1 MRKNLNFFSVLLTIT
16 IVLSGC
22 SEDAV
27 KLPKARMYPRVIYP
41 EKKMT
46 DFDSTL
52 CSFTFRL
59 PDYCKIVKD
68 SFLFDGQPSHPCWFD
83 IQIPSLNAS
92 IHCSYYEISKNK
104 SLSGLINDAFYIAG
118 KHNIKAN
125 YRKESIID
133 TPDGIKGVLFDIEGP
148 VASPVQ
154 FYLTDEKNHFFR
166 GGLYFNSKVNPDS
179 TAPMLTFIKS
189 DIDTLISTFRWK

>member
-1 MRKNLNFFSVLLTIT
+1 MVKIIKIFSALSLLIILSVGCGDDVLR
-16 IVLSGC
+16 
-22 SEDAV
+22 
-27 KLPKARMYPRVIYP
+27 LPKARMYPRVIFP
-41 EKKMT
+41 DRVMTEFDTTMCNFSFKMPT
-46 DFDSTL
+46 
-52 CSFTFRL
+52 
-59 PDYCKIVKD
+59 YCNIVKD
-68 SFLFDGQPSHPCWFD
+68 SFVFEGRPSHPCWFD

-92 IHCSYYEISKNK
+92 IHCSYYEISKEK

-133 TPDGIKGVLFDIEGP
+133 TPEGIKGVLFDIEGP

-154 FYLTDEKNHFFR
+154 FYLTDETSHFFR

-179 TAPMLTFIKS
+179 TAPMLAFIKA
-189 DIDTLISTFRWK
+189 DIDTLISSFRWK